1 MKTSF
6 SLLDQRIDNHRE
18 SLMLFKRLS
27 LIKTEGFGKWIEP
40 TGGGE
45 SLSNELEN
53 ETMECATDD
62 YERTRLEDWSRL
74 VLIQTP
80 PTLERSQESIHILP
94 QLETRVIICVQLP
107 FKRQKKKL
115 HEKEYTT
122 LFFSL
127 ARIWKKRKIKTIKRV
142 ARGEMI
148 QPGATR
154 WRHSSTHR

>member
-1 MKTSF
+1 M
-6 SLLDQRIDNHRE
+6 
-18 SLMLFKRLS
+18 S

-62 YERTRLEDWSRL
+62 YKRTRLEDWSRL

-94 QLETRVIICVQLP
+94 QLETRVICVQLP

-115 HEKEYTT
+115 HEN
-122 LFFSL
+122 
-127 ARIWKKRKIKTIKRV
+127 
-142 ARGEMI
+142 
-148 QPGATR
+148 
-154 WRHSSTHR
+154 